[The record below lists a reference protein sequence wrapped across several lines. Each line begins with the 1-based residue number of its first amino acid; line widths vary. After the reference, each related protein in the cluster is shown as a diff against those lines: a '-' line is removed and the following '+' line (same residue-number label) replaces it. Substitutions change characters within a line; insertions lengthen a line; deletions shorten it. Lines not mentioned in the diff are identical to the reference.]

1 MPQVWHLSLQEAKAA
16 LDAVGI
22 LYRICRAQNQMI
34 PEGHLFSVA
43 PVPGTIMRS
52 GMEAVLNVSHGP
64 PVVGDRGVDG
74 PSSPAPG
81 ATMGTSG
88 APT

>member
-1 MPQVWHLSLQEAKAA
+1 MPQVWHLSLEEAKAA

-22 LYRICRAQNQMI
+22 PYRISRAQNQVI

-64 PVVGDRGVDG
+64 PVLRDG
-74 PSSPAPG
+74 A
-81 ATMGTSG
+81 
-88 APT
+88 

>member
-1 MPQVWHLSLQEAKAA
+1 MPQVWHLSLEEAKAA

-22 LYRICRAQNQMI
+22 PYRISRAQNQVI
-34 PEGHLFSVA
+34 PEGHLFSAA

-64 PVVGDRGVDG
+64 PVVRDR
-74 PSSPAPG
+74 A
-81 ATMGTSG
+81 
-88 APT
+88 